1 MKQVYFQFIRTKSQI
16 MLAIILLCSFISFS
30 QAPVNLNNSN
40 PTGTIINRG
49 CGSGILPQQFEA
61 WVQNI
66 TPTTN
71 RLGSGQTQS
80 VFNIPVIV
88 HVIHNNEAVNSLS
101 ATSGGNLNAAQ
112 IQDQINILNKD
123 FNGLNPDTSLI
134 PSAFKP
140 FQGKFQFNFCLAVVN
155 PTGGILAEPG
165 IDRINR
171 TTRTPTW
178 TAPPY
183 STAYIDATIK
193 PATIWN
199 PNKYMNMWVCG
210 ISGGVLGYATF
221 PNPGTSGLS
230 GLNPPYGSMTTDG
243 LVMRNSTFGSIGTAV
258 SGAPY
263 NLGRTATHEI
273 GHWLGLRHIW
283 GDGGQCGASDFCNDT
298 PPQRGGTASPAGANY
313 GCPTFPFQAN
323 TCTLS
328 GQSNINGDMF
338 MNYMDYTNDACMY
351 MFTNDQKTRAQLIM
365 TNSPM
370 RLSLLTSTVCNAP
383 TTVNDIGILFIS
395 NPTFSQNITCST
407 SINPSVVL
415 YNYGT
420 NTITTA
426 TFSYNVSGVGT
437 QTFVW
442 SGNIAPS
449 TSLIVG
455 MPTFTGLTNG
465 NKVYN
470 VGVYAPNGNTDPNM
484 NNNISN
490 QPFTIINAYNF
501 SLATNS
507 STTCPNN
514 TVAIAVSGGI
524 TYTLQPGNVTLTGS
538 SIVFN
543 VSPSSTTVFTISA
556 SNGSCT
562 AARNYTAFINSI
574 GTLSVSANQTI
585 CAGASA
591 TLQAS
596 GATSYSWNTG
606 ASSAAIVVS
615 PTTSTIYSVSGTSGT
630 CVYTNTVSVSIGNLA
645 VTINSLSLCAGNS
658 GSLIAT
664 GASNYTW
671 NTGSTNQSILVTPSV
686 NSVYTVIGSNGTCA
700 GTASVLVTILPSP
713 TITGVP
719 SSTTIC
725 QGGSYVINPLGAC
738 TYSYSSGSNT
748 LMPSSST
755 VYTVFGTHC
764 TSGCLGSITM
774 SLNVNPAPAVI
785 ASASP
790 TNICTGA
797 TTTLSV
803 AGATSYSW
811 SNGAS
816 GNAVTVNPS
825 VSTIYTV
832 IGFSTP
838 CSNSTTVSV
847 SVTPQPTISINS
859 YTICSG
865 GSATLIPTGAS
876 SYTWSTGSTSASIV
890 VSPSVNT
897 VYTLS
902 GSNASCI
909 STKTVGVNI
918 GSALSI
924 AINSPTFICS
934 GNSATL
940 NASGANSYTWSNG
953 SNNSAIVVNPSSTT
967 SYSVI
972 GSSGTCTGSTTQ
984 AITVIQQPTVSLV
997 TSPSVAICVGGS
1009 ATLTASGATS
1019 YLWNN
1024 GATSS
1029 QIVVTPSSSS
1039 TYSVI
1044 GTTSGCTATN
1054 SAFVS
1059 TSGSALTLTLNASST
1074 NLCAGNQATLYVM
1087 GASNYTWNNGSS
1099 SFSIVVSPTVT
1110 STYSVNGS
1118 NGACIGTAIK
1128 TINVLPSNPINVNA
1142 NPSFSVCLGK
1152 NIVLTANG
1160 SFTSY
1165 AWSGSANNSSSISIT
1180 PTANTNYTVSA
1191 FGSSLS
1197 CTSSTVIS
1205 VVVNSN
1211 PITSLSITPASC
1223 GTKCDGKLTVSTLGG
1238 SAPFSYSVAGS
1249 NCSVL
1254 PCSNLCAGLY
1264 TLNTIDN
1271 AGCTNFNIFSINN
1284 SLNSM
1289 VANITATHATCSNC
1303 NDGILFANLV
1313 GGNAPYTYSWS
1324 PSGGTAAIAASL
1336 TTGCYTL
1343 SVTDAGGCNTKS
1355 WACIGISTGI
1365 DGVAIFA
1372 NDVLLFPNPTKSFV
1386 NIQLNGFVFNY
1397 QLYSSLG
1404 QLIASA
1410 KNISNVTSINL
1421 EDLSKGIY
1429 FVEIQVGDAV
1439 IRKKIMK
1446 E

>member
-1 MKQVYFQFIRTKSQI
+1 MKQIYFQFIKTKSQI
-16 MLAIILLCSFISFS
+16 ILPIILFCSFISFS

-49 CGSGILPQQFEA
+49 CGSGILPQQFET
-61 WVQNI
+61 WLQNI
-66 TPTTN
+66 TPSTS
-71 RLGSGQTQS
+71 RLGSGQIQS

-101 ATSGGNLNAAQ
+101 ATTGGNLNAAQ

-140 FQGKFQFNFCLAVVN
+140 FLGKFQFNFCLAVVN

-183 STAYIDATIK
+183 STTYIDATIK

-230 GLNPPYGSMTTDG
+230 GLNPPYGSTTTDG

-283 GDGGQCGASDFCNDT
+283 GDAGQCGATDFCNDT

-323 TCTLS
+323 TCTIS
-328 GQSNINGDMF
+328 SQSNINGDMF

-370 RLSLLTSTVCNAP
+370 RLGLLTSTVCNSP

-426 TFSYNVSGVGT
+426 TFSYNVSGLGT

-442 SGNIAPS
+442 SGNIVPS

-455 MPTFTGLTNG
+455 MPTVTGLTNG

-470 VGVYAPNGNTDPNM
+470 VGIYLPNGNTDSNM

-501 SLATNS
+501 TLGANS
-507 STTCPNN
+507 STTCPNS
-514 TVAIAVSGGI
+514 TIAITASGGNS
-524 TYTLQPGNVTLTGS
+524 YTLQPGNVVLTGTS
-538 SIVFN
+538 IAFNVNPSGSIVY
-543 VSPSSTTVFTISA
+543 TISA

-562 AARNYTAFINSI
+562 ATRNYSAFVNSV
-574 GTLSVSANQTI
+574 GPLTVSPNQTI
-585 CAGASA
+585 CAGANA

-615 PTTSTIYSVSGTSGT
+615 PTNSTIYSVYGTSGT
-630 CVYTNTVSVSIGNLA
+630 CVYTNTVSVSIGNIA

-658 GSLIAT
+658 GSLIAN
-664 GASNYTW
+664 GANNYTW
-671 NTGSTNQSILVTPSV
+671 STGSTNQSILVTPTVS
-686 NSVYTVIGSNGTCA
+686 SIYTVVGSNGTCA

-719 SSTTIC
+719 ASTSIC
-725 QGGSYVINPLGAC
+725 QGLSLVFNPGGAC

-748 LMPSSST
+748 VMPSVST

-764 TSGCLGSITM
+764 TSGCLGSFTM
-774 SLNVNPAPAVI
+774 SLTVNPTPTVL
-785 ASASP
+785 ASASQ
-790 TNICTGA
+790 TNICSGS

-803 AGATSYSW
+803 GGATSYSW

-816 GNAVTVNPS
+816 GNAVSVNPI

-832 IGFSTP
+832 IGFSSP

-847 SVTPQPTISINS
+847 TVTPLPTISINN

-865 GSATLIPTGAS
+865 GSATLTPSGAS
-876 SYTWSTGSTSASIV
+876 SYTWNTGSTLASII
-890 VSPSVNT
+890 VSPSANT
-897 VYTLS
+897 VYTVT
-902 GSNASCI
+902 GSNSNCI
-909 STKTVGVNI
+909 NTQTVSVNI

-953 SNNSAIVVNPSSTT
+953 SNNSSVVANPTSLTT
-967 SYSVI
+967 YSVI
-972 GSSGTCTGSTTQ
+972 GASGTCTGSTSQ
-984 AITVIQQPTVSLV
+984 AINVNPLPTVSLV
-997 TSPSVAICVGGS
+997 SSPSVAICVGGS
-1009 ATLTASGATS
+1009 ATLTATGAAS
-1019 YLWNN
+1019 YSWNN
-1024 GATSS
+1024 GASGS
-1029 QIVVTPSSSS
+1029 QIVVTPSTSA
-1039 TYSVI
+1039 TYSII
-1044 GTTSGCTATN
+1044 GTTNGCSANN
-1054 SAFVS
+1054 SIFVS

-1074 NLCAGNQATLYVM
+1074 NICAGNQATLYVM
-1087 GASNYTWNNGSS
+1087 GANNYTWNNGSN
-1099 SFSIVVSPTVT
+1099 SFSIVVSPTIT
-1110 STYSVNGS
+1110 TTYSINGS
-1118 NGACIGTAIK
+1118 NGACSGAATK

-1152 NIVLTANG
+1152 NIVLTASG
-1160 SFTSY
+1160 SFTAYS
-1165 AWSGSANNSSSISIT
+1165 WSGSSSNSSSISIT

-1197 CTSSTVIS
+1197 CASTTIIS

-1211 PITSLSITPASC
+1211 PISSLSITPASC
-1223 GTKCDGKLTVSTLGG
+1223 GSKCDGKLTVTTLGG
-1238 SAPFSYSVAGS
+1238 SAPFTYSVAGS
-1249 NCSVL
+1249 NCTVV

-1271 AGCTNFNIFSINN
+1271 AGCTNFNIFSVNN
-1284 SLNSM
+1284 SVNNM
-1289 VANITATHATCSNC
+1289 VANITATHATCANC
-1303 NDGILFANLV
+1303 NDGVLVANLV
-1313 GGNAPYTYSWS
+1313 GGNTPYTYSWS

-1355 WACIGISTGI
+1355 YACVGISTGI
-1365 DGVAIFA
+1365 DGMAAFA
-1372 NDVLLFPNPTKSFV
+1372 DEVLLFPNPTKSLL

-1404 QLIASA
+1404 QLIISE
-1410 KNISNVTSINL
+1410 KNNSNVTSVNL
-1421 EDLSKGIY
+1421 ENLSKGIY
-1429 FVEIQVGDAV
+1429 ILEIKVGVAV

-1446 E
+1446 D